1 MLWIAFLKRIVLDKV
16 NKNSFIWNC
25 LEYVHLELHSISLTC
40 ERFERDIQVILRG
53 GGMVTIP
60 ASSTSHPGSRS
71 MGKTRDPGNVVS
83 WGFLVKFS
91 LRQNYYYCFVGW
103 FVHVEKL
110 NSTLN
115 FHILKRVRS
124 LWRLRKFVPSWQSLV
139 SDNEM
144 YVAAAEQFPTG
155 NQTLTIARTQN
166 QYWDALAW
174 RKSTLEDALV
184 NGRLLTPSKASS
196 SFSFPLPF
204 PLNLAPTSTVSRDM
218 SARLIVLVSAW

>member
-1 MLWIAFLKRIVLDKV
+1 MKLSWVCTSWITFNFLDLWK
-16 NKNSFIWNC
+16 IWTRHTSN
-25 LEYVHLELHSISLTC
+25 IT
-40 ERFERDIQVILRG
+40 G

-60 ASSTSHPGSRS
+60 ASSTSHPGSCT
-71 MGKTRDPGNVVS
+71 MGKTRDPGNVIS

-91 LRQNYYYCFVGW
+91 QRVG
-103 FVHVEKL
+103 
-110 NSTLN
+110 
-115 FHILKRVRS
+115 S

-139 SDNEM
+139 SDNGM

-204 PLNLAPTSTVSRDM
+204 PPNLAPTSTVSRDM